1 MQASLYS
8 AIIDIEEYSMRK
20 GNNNMSSKRTKR
32 ENNNQRITEIRR
44 LLRSADTMSEDQYNE
59 LMRLTLAEGKRI
71 NQNMRSMRP
80 QNVTGEIYDRTMQ
93 FLESMNRNT
102 FPERV
107 GAIDDIDD
115 LLNYAEEIASIGNAK
130 TLTLRGE
137 RAYRR
142 SLNRMLMRGNVDV
155 SEGNIKTFEQF
166 LSSDLW
172 GLIKKYDSSRIY
184 EAADAIEQG
193 ADMDDLA
200 ELWNRY
206 EEGEL
211 DALDVFEEWN
221 NVSDY
226 DKEWND

>member
-1 MQASLYS
+1 MAKRSN
-8 AIIDIEEYSMRK
+8 E
-20 GNNNMSSKRTKR
+20 GNKRIK
-32 ENNNQRITEIRR
+32 EIRR
-44 LLRSADTMSEDQYNE
+44 LLRTTDTMSEDQYNK

-71 NQNMRSMRP
+71 NQNMRAMRR

-93 FLESMNRNT
+93 FLESMQRKT
-102 FPERV
+102 FPERAA
-107 GAIDDIDD
+107 AIDDIDD

-172 GLIKKYDSSRIY
+172 GLIKKYESSRIY
-184 EAADAIEQG
+184 EAADAIEEG
-193 ADMDDLA
+193 AMMDDLD

-211 DALDVFEEWN
+211 DVLDVFDEWTK
-221 NVSDY
+221 VSDY
-226 DKEWND
+226 DEEWNE

>member
-1 MQASLYS
+1 MP
-8 AIIDIEEYSMRK
+8 RK
-20 GNNNMSSKRTKR
+20 GIKKEESNR
-32 ENNNQRITEIRR
+32 RITKIRR
-44 LLRSADTMSEDQYNE
+44 ILRNVDTMSEDQYNE

-71 NQNMRSMRP
+71 NQNMRSMRR

-102 FPERV
+102 FPERA

-115 LLNYAEEIASIGNAK
+115 LLNYAEEIASNGNAK

-155 SEGNIKTFEQF
+155 SERNIKAFEQF

-172 GLIKKYDSSRIY
+172 GIMKKYDSSRIY
-184 EAADAIEQG
+184 EAADAIEEG
-193 ADMDDLA
+193 ATLNDLN

-211 DALDVFEEWN
+211 DALDVFDEWTK
-221 NVSDY
+221 VSDY
-226 DKEWND
+226 DEECDE

>member
-1 MQASLYS
+1 MAKRSN
-8 AIIDIEEYSMRK
+8 E
-20 GNNNMSSKRTKR
+20 GNKRIK
-32 ENNNQRITEIRR
+32 EIRR
-44 LLRSADTMSEDQYNE
+44 LLRTTDTMSEDQYNK

-71 NQNMRSMRP
+71 NQNMRTMSR

-93 FLESMNRNT
+93 FLESMQRNT
-102 FPERV
+102 FPERP
-107 GAIDDIDD
+107 GAIHDIDD
-115 LLNYAEEIASIGNAK
+115 LLNYAEEISSIGNAK

-137 RAYRR
+137 RAHRK
-142 SLNRMLMRGNVDV
+142 SLKRMSMRGNVDI
-155 SEGNIKTFEQF
+155 SEANIKTFEQF

-193 ADMDDLA
+193 ADMDDLQ

-211 DALDVFEEWN
+211 DALDVFDEWTK
-221 NVSDY
+221 VSDY
-226 DKEWND
+226 DEEWND

>member
-1 MQASLYS
+1 MP
-8 AIIDIEEYSMRK
+8 R
-20 GNNNMSSKRTKR
+20 KRTKKQESNR
-32 ENNNQRITEIRR
+32 RITEIRNI
-44 LLRSADTMSEDQYNE
+44 LRNVDTMSEVQYNE
-59 LMRLTLAEGKRI
+59 LMRLTLEEGKRI
-71 NQNMRSMRP
+71 NQNMRTMRR

-93 FLESMNRNT
+93 FLESMQRNT
-102 FPERV
+102 FPERA

-142 SLNRMLMRGNVDV
+142 SISRMLLKGNTGI
-155 SEGNIKTFEQF
+155 SESNIKAFEQF

-172 GLIKKYDSSRIY
+172 GIMRKYDSSRIY
-184 EAADAIEQG
+184 EAADAIEEG
-193 ADMDDLA
+193 ATMNDLN

-211 DALDVFEEWN
+211 DALDVFDEWTK
-221 NVSDY
+221 VSDY
-226 DKEWND
+226 DEEWNE

>member
-1 MQASLYS
+1 
-8 AIIDIEEYSMRK
+8 
-20 GNNNMSSKRTKR
+20 MSRKRTKKGESTR
-32 ENNNQRITEIRR
+32 RITEIRR
-44 LLRSADTMSEDQYNE
+44 ILRNVDTMSEEQYNE

-71 NQNMRSMRP
+71 NQNMRTMRR

-93 FLESMNRNT
+93 FLESMQRNT
-102 FPERV
+102 FPERP
-107 GAIDDIDD
+107 GSIDDIDD

-142 SLNRMLMRGNVDV
+142 SISRMLLKGNTNI
-155 SEGNIKTFEQF
+155 SESNIKTFEQF

-172 GLIKKYDSSRIY
+172 GIMRKYDSSRIY
-184 EAADAIEQG
+184 EAADAIEEG
-193 ADMDDLA
+193 ATMNDLN

-211 DALDVFEEWN
+211 DALDVFDEWTK
-221 NVSDY
+221 VSDY
-226 DKEWND
+226 DEEWNE